1 MAITGGFGVMMDLS
15 RGGAMRRW
23 VMGRDG
29 VKRWHDSGEP
39 CKTEEP
45 REAGSPST
53 PGSAPISQR
62 DFQAKSEFQ
71 VQTDAEGSP
80 G

>member
-29 VKRWHDSGEP
+29 VKRWLDSGEP

-45 REAGSPST
+45 REAGRPPDTTQRPDFATGFPS
-53 PGSAPISQR
+53 
-62 DFQAKSEFQ
+62 KK
-71 VQTDAEGSP
+71 
-80 G
+80 

>member
-29 VKRWHDSGEP
+29 VKRWLDSGEP

-45 REAGSPST
+45 RDGSPPDT
-53 PGSAPISQR
+53 TQR
-62 DFQAKSEFQ
+62 PDFATGFPSKK
-71 VQTDAEGSP
+71 
-80 G
+80 